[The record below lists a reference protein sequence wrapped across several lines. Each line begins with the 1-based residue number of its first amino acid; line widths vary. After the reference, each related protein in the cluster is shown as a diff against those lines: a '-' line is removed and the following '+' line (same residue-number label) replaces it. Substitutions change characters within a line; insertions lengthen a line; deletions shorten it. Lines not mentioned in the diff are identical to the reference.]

1 VKSVL
6 HISTECY
13 PAAKAGGMGD
23 VVGALPIYLPEVGYK
38 ASVIIPK
45 YSNKW
50 ISAQKTK
57 SVYKGTFSL
66 GAETIAY
73 KVEKVVSDELSFP
86 LYVMDI
92 PGKLDRD
99 SIYLGADGEAY
110 PDEAERNI
118 SFQLSILEWASS
130 LKKKFDILHCHDHMT
145 GLIPFLIRHSDKY
158 KSLEKTPTF
167 FTIHNGQYR
176 GVFNWSKAKLL
187 PPYDISKSGLLD
199 WDNTMHSL
207 AAAIKCATIVNTV
220 SPSYMEELS
229 EDFDRL
235 TSLIKEVKAKT
246 LGILNGIDTQV
257 WDPANDPMISH
268 HYKRSAKLFKKKN
281 KEALA
286 EQFDFDPVRPLV
298 SFIGRFAFEK
308 GADLLSGAIDQV
320 LRHHNEVQFFI
331 LGSGDKKIE
340 EGVKNLQERYPD
352 NVVSVIAYNET
363 LAHKIYAS
371 SDFII
376 MPSRFEPC
384 GLNQMYAMRYGTT
397 PIARNTGGL
406 KDTVPDIGDGGN
418 GIRFLRATEQ
428 DIVYSIGRALEFYA
442 DIKSY
447 DKHTKKIMKLDF
459 SWKQSAQKYAD
470 NYNKTL
476 NLKT

>member
-50 ISAQKTK
+50 ISEQETK
-57 SVYKGTFSL
+57 AVANGKFLLGGESIVYSV
-66 GAETIAY
+66 ER
-73 KVEKVVSDELSFP
+73 VVSEEQVFP
-86 LYVMDI
+86 LFVLDI
-92 PGKLDRD
+92 PGKFDRA
-99 SIYLGADGEAY
+99 SIYLADNGEAF

-118 SFQLSILEWASS
+118 SFQLSILEWVASM
-130 LKKKFDILHCHDHMT
+130 KKKFDILHCHDHMT
-145 GLIPFLIRHSDKY
+145 GLIPFLISHTDRY
-158 KSLEKTPTF
+158 KSLEKIPTF

-176 GVFNWSKAKLL
+176 GVFDWSKAKLL
-187 PPYDISKSGLLD
+187 PDFDITKSGLLE
-199 WDNTMHSL
+199 WDDSIHSL
-207 AAAIKCATIVNTV
+207 ATAIKCATRINTV

-235 TSLIKEVKAKT
+235 TSLIRGVSEKT
-246 LGILNGIDTQV
+246 LGILNGIDTNV
-257 WDPANDPMISH
+257 WDPKGDPMIIH
-268 HYKRSAKLFKKKN
+268 HLKKSPKLFKSKN

-286 EQFDFDPVRPLV
+286 EQYGFDPSLPLV
-298 SFIGRFAFEK
+298 SFIGRFAYEK
-308 GADLLSGAIDQV
+308 GADLLSGAMDQI
-320 LRHHNEVQFFI
+320 LRFHKDIQFFV
-331 LGSGDKKIE
+331 LGSGDRKIE
-340 EGVKNLQERYPD
+340 EAVSALQRTYPE
-352 NVVSVIAYNET
+352 NVIAVIAYDEA
-363 LAHKIYAS
+363 LAHKIYAG
-371 SDFII
+371 SDFIL

-397 PIARNTGGL
+397 PIARYTGGL

-418 GIRFLRATEQ
+418 GIRFLRASEQ
-428 DIVYSIGRALEFYA
+428 DIVYSIGRAVEFYN
-442 DIKSY
+442 DKKSY
-447 DKHTKKIMKLDF
+447 LDHTKKIMKLDF
-459 SWKQSAQKYAD
+459 SWKQSAQQYAD

-476 NLKT
+476 NLKI